1 MLISPSCFAIC
12 RCVVLYSQ
20 MWQLQI
26 WFDNQGDVGHF
37 SSRVFF
43 CHFLLFL
50 HSTSHFG
57 FNYLIKAR
65 NSEMCQGANVTVCGY
80 DLMIKA
86 TLARSSEVSPYRI
99 LANLIREFRVLGSDE
114 VLNQLGRKPF
124 VEPFIQRASAW
135 PTRTETKSLNL
146 GFCSRFVKSLFINC

>member
-50 HSTSHFG
+50 HLTSHFG

-65 NSEMCQGANVTVCGY
+65 ISEMCQGANVTVCGY

-124 VEPFIQRASAW
+124 IEPFIQRASAR
-135 PTRTETKSLNL
+135 PSRRETKSPNL
-146 GFCSRFVKSLFINC
+146 GFAVDLWSLYS